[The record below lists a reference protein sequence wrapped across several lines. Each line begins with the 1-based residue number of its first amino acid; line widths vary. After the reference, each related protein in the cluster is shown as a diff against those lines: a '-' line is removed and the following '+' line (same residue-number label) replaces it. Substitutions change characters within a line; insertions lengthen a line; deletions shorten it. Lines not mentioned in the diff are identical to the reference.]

1 MGDLEIAL
9 IAAGAALAGS
19 ALTGWFTVLAG
30 NRQAAAA
37 KHAGD
42 KQADAVLVTVQQTL
56 DDQRAARQQDA
67 RRTAYATFLAAA
79 ELRADELGPG
89 SRAVLAGVRRQSQDM
104 AADLDVALGLVE
116 LEGPSSVLAEA
127 ERVRELLR
135 RGTGDPARQRADFL
149 GLRAQF
155 ISAAQGALRD
165 G

>member
-30 NRQAAAA
+30 NRQADAA

-89 SRAVLAGVRRQSQDM
+89 GRFVLAGARRQGQDA
-104 AADLDVALGLVE
+104 AADLDVAFGLVE
-116 LEGPSSVLAEA
+116 IEGPSSVFAEA
-127 ERVRELLR
+127 ERVHELLR
-135 RGTGDPARQRADFL
+135 RRTGDPFGQSADFL
-149 GLRAQF
+149 DLRARF
-155 ISAAQGALRD
+155 IAAAREALQN